1 MSADA
6 QGLPLL
12 RPSFEF
18 LIATLRMQAEVHL
31 GILPMPGDDQPGT
44 PNLMMSR
51 HFIDLIAMLVEKT
64 KGNLTIEEGRLLE
77 NSLTELRFRF
87 VMASQQ
93 SAAQA
98 NAPVSDPAGDAASGA
113 EE

>member
-1 MSADA
+1 MSSPG

-12 RPSFEF
+12 QPSFEF

-31 GILPMPGDDQPGT
+31 GLLPMPGEDQPAS

-64 KGNLTIEEGRLLE
+64 KGNLSIEEERLLE

-87 VMASQQ
+87 VMASQNA
-93 SAAQA
+93 S
-98 NAPVSDPAGDAASGA
+98 APVAGEASSGV
-113 EE
+113 EG